1 MYVDADG
8 KGIVVLKEV
17 VSHDLVYFYDETNDL
32 AGIASASNG
41 VISRVHIIIIVERME
56 NWSNNYGVF
65 MSFSHADN
73 FSTFN
78 WGVIAYF
85 ITLIITIR
93 INHGSENLEII
104 EIRWNAILDDSLV
117 VVMVD
122 F

>member
-104 EIRWNAILDDSLV
+104 EIR
-117 VVMVD
+117 
-122 F
+122 